1 MKPNNFRRIMQ
12 PEVEYYNSEGEYA
25 SIVWDN
31 PVLHEDSLVDMVSVT
46 NNTMF
51 APNEVTNMLVDNAC
65 ITAESRRSKT
75 KLKNPLE

>member
-1 MKPNNFRRIMQ
+1 MKPKKSRRIVQ
-12 PEVEYYNSEGEYA
+12 FEAHYYNSEGKYT
-25 SIVWDN
+25 SIEWDN

-65 ITAESRRSKT
+65 ITEESRRSKT